1 VRGAGSW
8 EAAAKDARTRHWA
21 HIASSMAGA
30 IATKYIGSK
39 NMGEFLW
46 NERGPSAIDPDV
58 F

>member
-1 VRGAGSW
+1 
-8 EAAAKDARTRHWA
+8 
-21 HIASSMAGA
+21 MAGA

-39 NMGEFLW
+39 NMGGFLW